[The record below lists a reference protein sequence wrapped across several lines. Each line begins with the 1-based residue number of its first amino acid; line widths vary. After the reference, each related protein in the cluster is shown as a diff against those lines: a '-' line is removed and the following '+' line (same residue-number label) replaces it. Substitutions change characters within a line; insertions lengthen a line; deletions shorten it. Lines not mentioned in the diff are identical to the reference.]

1 MGLNPAPTIMEKVIQ
16 IDTGYFCAGIVV
28 ENGICIDAA
37 PILKWAIGKR
47 EQDIKSWS
55 RIKRWTE
62 ILR

>member
-1 MGLNPAPTIMEKVIQ
+1 MEKVIQ
-16 IDTGYFCAGIVV
+16 VDTGYFCAGIVV

-37 PILKWAIGKR
+37 PILRWAIGKR

-62 ILR
+62 CMPS